1 MRDGSD
7 SGASADAQRA
17 PATAPPPAVPAR
29 RARLVGGV
37 QWAVTGFYLFALAFL
52 AVGWYL
58 TATRRAFALSAR
70 WELLA
75 VLLAA
80 FLAGYGWVAVR
91 SPTGDSPRAHDRRV
105 EVTLLL
111 LVLGFLLPFGALAVL
126 NLLGTSLLA
135 LPFFAVPGA
144 TYVLTLAISYGVVY
158 GLDARPLLGR
168 DPSDLQ
174 E

>member
-1 MRDGSD
+1 MHDASD
-7 SGASADAQRA
+7 AASAADAA
-17 PATAPPPAVPAR
+17 PVSPV

-37 QWAVTGFYLFALAFL
+37 QWAVTGFYVFALAFL
-52 AVGWYL
+52 GVGWYL
-58 TATRRAFALSAR
+58 TATGRAFALSAR

-75 VLLAA
+75 VLLGA

-91 SPTGDSPRAHDRRV
+91 SPAGRAPRAHGRRV

-111 LVLGFLLPFGALAVL
+111 LVLGFLVPFGALAVL
-126 NLLGTSLLA
+126 DLLGTSMLA

-144 TYVLTLAISYGVVY
+144 SYALTLAISYGVVY

-168 DPSDLQ
+168 EPAQLQ

>member
-1 MRDGSD
+1 VRDAGTD
-7 SGASADAQRA
+7 SAGTDSA
-17 PATAPPPAVPAR
+17 PTPVSPR
-29 RARLVGGV
+29 RARFVGGV
-37 QWAVTGFYLFALAFL
+37 QWAVTGFYVFALAFL

-58 TATRRAFALSAR
+58 TATRRAFAVSAR
-70 WELLA
+70 WEPLA
-75 VLLAA
+75 ALLAA

-91 SPTGDSPRAHDRRV
+91 SPAGGSPRAHDRRV

-111 LVLGFLLPFGALAVL
+111 LVLGFLLPFGALGL
-126 NLLGTSLLA
+126 LDLLGTSMFA

-144 TYVLTLAISYGVVY
+144 TYALTLAISYGVVY

-168 DPSDLQ
+168 ERPDLQ